1 TATDFDNR
9 PAVGSLLS
17 RMLGIEHANLLKI
30 LVSSNLIKSM
40 NLLRRFEETKATNLL
55 EEVAKSV
62 KARCI
67 DLKSVELEV
76 STRRSALVGREHA
89 ITQFHLIPVENG
101 EENAYRL
108 VSQAF
113 VDGALSGKKP
123 HRVETRR

>member
-55 EEVAKSV
+55 EEVTKSV

-67 DLKSVELEV
+67 DLKSVELE
-76 STRRSALVGREHA
+76 
-89 ITQFHLIPVENG
+89 QFHLIPVENG

-113 VDGALSGKKP
+113 VDGALSG
-123 HRVETRR
+123 E